1 MAASRRNNLI
11 RARGSRLSPPTTLG
25 TYLNR
30 NNPASVA
37 LTFVPQV
44 PGYLPPPRI
53 TPFVPPRYEML
64 INGTDEMLINNND
77 TFIL

>member
-1 MAASRRNNLI
+1 MATSRKNQQI
-11 RARGSRLSPPTTLG
+11 RARGSKFSVPLG
-25 TYLNR
+25 LDTYLDR

-53 TPFVPPRYEML
+53 EPPVDPRFDLL
-64 INGTDEMLINNND
+64 INTADQLMINNTD
-77 TFIL
+77 SFLL